1 MVHDHP
7 LKMGRLVNC
16 YSAPAALARKIDV
29 AKMSRLI
36 SNGHSTVYHFNLFQ
50 SRLSNGRQTEITLDR
65 TRIITQARLRQA
77 AGELDAIN
85 RVRFLYICR
94 ALGHLS

>member
-1 MVHDHP
+1 MLWLNNSEASKQVEHK
-7 LKMGRLVNC
+7 LNRENRVCLVQW
-16 YSAPAALARKIDV
+16 YMFIIKTLAR
-29 AKMSRLI
+29 L
-36 SNGHSTVYHFNLFQ
+36 Q
-50 SRLSNGRQTEITLDR
+50 
-65 TRIITQARLRQA
+65 QA